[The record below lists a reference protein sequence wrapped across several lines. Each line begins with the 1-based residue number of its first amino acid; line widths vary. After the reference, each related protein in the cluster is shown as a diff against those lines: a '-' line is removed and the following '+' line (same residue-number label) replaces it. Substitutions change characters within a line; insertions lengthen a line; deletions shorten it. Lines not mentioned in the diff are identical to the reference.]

1 MAVCNISRTDVLIVA
16 QKMRKT
22 LTNVQVEAVLDMY
35 NYEEECDPKANW
47 SEIVEHCIYQVL

>member
-1 MAVCNISRTDVLIVA
+1 MAVCTISRTDVLIVA

-22 LTNVQVEAVLDMY
+22 LTDEQVQSVIDMY
-35 NYEEECDPKANW
+35 NHEEECDPNANW